1 MEYEKILNSSPNMQW
16 DTHMLKIWWQMVKSF
31 PRYPFS
37 KHKMAELEK
46 LSYKVSITRTDS
58 KQGDISKET

>member
-1 MEYEKILNSSPNMQW
+1 
-16 DTHMLKIWWQMVKSF
+16 MVKSF

-46 LSYKVSITRTDS
+46 LSYKVSVTRTDS